1 MRYEQSAYCT
11 EKTTLSRLSFPYV
24 FCIADPR
31 CWTFHQSRNN
41 PLSGTTRSCSRFDN
55 LHTKRSRRL
64 HFGKR
69 TSPHPNAER
78 RPRDANVGQIARTP
92 QRASCINT
100 LDCFISFFLIPNSM
114 FASSLVRCT
123 RTTATSSRLT
133 SFVPRSQS
141 LLLPF
146 RVNYLSTTTRAMSA
160 FERLIR
166 FEDKDGKTVYGNL
179 EKEVPTKEIEGSSV
193 EVLEGDV
200 KSGFKKTGQKTTV
213 GKVCI
218 RMSIEEKIGALGKS

>member
-1 MRYEQSAYCT
+1 M
-11 EKTTLSRLSFPYV
+11 
-24 FCIADPR
+24 
-31 CWTFHQSRNN
+31 
-41 PLSGTTRSCSRFDN
+41 
-55 LHTKRSRRL
+55 
-64 HFGKR
+64 
-69 TSPHPNAER
+69 
-78 RPRDANVGQIARTP
+78 
-92 QRASCINT
+92 
-100 LDCFISFFLIPNSM
+100 
-114 FASSLVRCT
+114 
-123 RTTATSSRLT
+123 
-133 SFVPRSQS
+133 
-141 LLLPF
+141 
-146 RVNYLSTTTRAMSA
+146 NYLSTTTRAMSA

>member
-1 MRYEQSAYCT
+1 M
-11 EKTTLSRLSFPYV
+11 
-24 FCIADPR
+24 
-31 CWTFHQSRNN
+31 
-41 PLSGTTRSCSRFDN
+41 
-55 LHTKRSRRL
+55 
-64 HFGKR
+64 
-69 TSPHPNAER
+69 ER
-78 RPRDANVGQIARTP
+78 RADTRCATNKAHIVQKRRRCQDCSFLRSFVLQIRDVGDVINFVTIHCRV
-92 QRASCINT
+92 QRVHALVSTIFT
-100 LDCFISFFLIPNSM
+100 QKDPVDCTSGNGHLHIFFLIPNSM

-218 RMSIEEKIGALGKS
+218 RMSIEEKIRALGKI

>member
-1 MRYEQSAYCT
+1 MRDVGHVINFVTIHCRVQRVHALVST
-11 EKTTLSRLSFPYV
+11 IFPQK
-24 FCIADPR
+24 DPV
-31 CWTFHQSRNN
+31 
-41 PLSGTTRSCSRFDN
+41 
-55 LHTKRSRRL
+55 RL

-92 QRASCINT
+92 QRAACINT
-100 LDCFISFFLIPNSM
+100 LDCFISFFLIPDSM

-133 SFVPRSQS
+133 SLVPRSQS

-218 RMSIEEKIGALGKS
+218 RMSIEEKIRALGKI